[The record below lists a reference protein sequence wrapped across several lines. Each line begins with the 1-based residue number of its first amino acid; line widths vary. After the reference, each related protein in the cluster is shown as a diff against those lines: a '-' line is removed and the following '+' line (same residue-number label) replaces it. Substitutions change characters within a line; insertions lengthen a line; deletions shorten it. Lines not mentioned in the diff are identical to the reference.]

1 MNKVALVAVCHNHL
15 EVTKSFVE
23 SVMNE
28 LDSNYDLYLLD
39 NGSSDDTWEYLSSF
53 SNKDSESENKPLVLA
68 YKSDINKG
76 FAGGNNILIKEILA
90 VNKKGIIPNCV
101 YPKYTNIILI
111 NNDTLITKKAIE
123 ELVKVCNSDEEI
135 AATGPISNSVGGM
148 QLSKQFVKLKDSEYK
163 SIADIVANQRRVP
176 IEAGMLVGFC
186 LCLKTKVVEEIG
198 FLDERFGFGM
208 WEDNDYCLRIRN
220 AGYRLYIV
228 PNSLIYHYGSQTIQ
242 DFGANNLFIENRY
255 KFLEKYK
262 TNKYQ
267 KIVALCRVKNG
278 GEIFR
283 KCLIQV
289 SSMVDEVLVFDDN
302 STDNTEEIAKRF
314 GNVVYYKTE
323 WNTLDEARD
332 RQWMLEKAREMKADW
347 CWIFDHDE
355 MPSERLKRDLREIV
369 ENANPERDL
378 ICFKRDDFWD
388 NENQVR
394 VDGVWGTFWQGRL
407 FRVRKQFAV
416 LSNRTKGDAN
426 FHCSAHGPIPPQCIE
441 YLPYTIWH
449 YGNMTVQERL
459 RKYLWYTK
467 SDKVKNLNLTMG
479 TYQKYYMNLYAQ
491 DALAK
496 GEIDKIE
503 DYQFK
508 PTDAYRHVISPLGQK
523 LIPKQEPKIALS
535 MIVKNEEKYIRRCL
549 ESVKDL
555 VDEIVIVDTGSTDST
570 KAICKQYTNQVYD
583 FPWND
588 NFSDARNFALS
599 KVSKNCNWILR
610 LDGDEE
616 LPRQN
621 IMQIYNV
628 VDNADADVF
637 IFPITNILQ
646 IKPFKSVLSK
656 TARLF
661 RNVEGIKFTGIVHEE
676 IDESVKKL
684 NLKIANFRGSILH
697 YGYLKNA
704 NTLDY
709 KFKFY
714 EKLALKEI
722 EKDPN
727 NFKPYYNLA
736 SHYCYLKDYDKAIEM
751 YNKAL
756 ALNNRS
762 YMIWHDYAVACYFKM
777 LKDNQVQINAI
788 EKLFLKADSLMPKD
802 EFGEY
807 KEKISLNLKR
817 IREMKIK

>member
-1 MNKVALVAVCHNHL
+1 
-15 EVTKSFVE
+15 
-23 SVMNE
+23 
-28 LDSNYDLYLLD
+28 
-39 NGSSDDTWEYLSSF
+39 
-53 SNKDSESENKPLVLA
+53 
-68 YKSDINKG
+68 
-76 FAGGNNILIKEILA
+76 
-90 VNKKGIIPNCV
+90 
-101 YPKYTNIILI
+101 
-111 NNDTLITKKAIE
+111 
-123 ELVKVCNSDEEI
+123 
-135 AATGPISNSVGGM
+135 
-148 QLSKQFVKLKDSEYK
+148 
-163 SIADIVANQRRVP
+163 
-176 IEAGMLVGFC
+176 
-186 LCLKTKVVEEIG
+186 
-198 FLDERFGFGM
+198 
-208 WEDNDYCLRIRN
+208 
-220 AGYRLYIV
+220 
-228 PNSLIYHYGSQTIQ
+228 
-242 DFGANNLFIENRY
+242 
-255 KFLEKYK
+255 
-262 TNKYQ
+262 
-267 KIVALCRVKNG
+267 
-278 GEIFR
+278 
-283 KCLIQV
+283 
-289 SSMVDEVLVFDDN
+289 MVDEVLVFDDN
-302 STDNTEEIAKRF
+302 STDNTEEISKRF
-314 GNVVYYKTE
+314 ANVVYYKTQ

-355 MPSERLKRDLREIV
+355 MPSDRLKSDLREIV

-426 FHCSAHGPIPPQCIE
+426 FHCSAHGPIPLQCIE

-449 YGNMTVQERL
+449 YGNMNAQDRL

-467 SDKVKNLNLTMG
+467 SDKVKNLNLVMG
-479 TYQKYYMNLYAQ
+479 TYQKYYKDLYAQ
-491 DALAK
+491 DALSK
-496 GEIDKIE
+496 GEIENIE
-503 DYQFK
+503 EYQLK
-508 PTDAYRHVISPLGQK
+508 DTDIYRHIVSPLGQR

-535 MIVKNEEKYIRRCL
+535 MIVKNEAQYIRRCL

-570 KAICKQYTNQVYD
+570 KEICKQYTNQVYD
-583 FPWND
+583 FKWND

-599 KVSKNCNWILR
+599 KVSKSCNWILR

-628 VDNADADVF
+628 IDNADADVF

-661 RNVEGIKFTGIVHEE
+661 RNIEGITFTGIVHEE

-684 NLKIANFRGSILH
+684 NLKITNFNGHIIH

-704 NTLDY
+704 NTLED

-736 SHYCYLKDYDKAIEM
+736 SHYCYLKDYDKATEL
-751 YNKAL
+751 YSKAL
-756 ALNNRS
+756 ALNDRS

-777 LKDNQVQINAI
+777 LKDNQAQINAI
-788 EKLFLKADSLMPKD
+788 EKLFLKAESLMPKN

-807 KEKISLNLKR
+807 KEKIALNLKR